1 MKQVFRYKEKFA
13 ISYCYPAIV
22 FIALAVLSGVFEY
35 GISYKN
41 LKLLEYPNSVFILS
55 ACAILFI
62 VYAYYKYKSA
72 KQSELNPNPIEM
84 TETKL
89 SFPKG
94 KETIVV
100 DFADVNELYTKTDE
114 DEGKQVI
121 IYTHS
126 GKNRYEFSEDRF
138 DSPTEF
144 SKFEKLMKEYCTGDR
159 S

>member
-1 MKQVFRYKEKFA
+1 MKQVFSYKEKFA

-22 FIALAVLSGVFEY
+22 FIALAVLAGVFEY
-35 GISYKN
+35 GITYRRFS
-41 LKLLEYPNSVFILS
+41 LLEYPNSVFILS

-72 KQSELNPNPIEM
+72 KQSELNPNPIEI
-84 TETKL
+84 TETQL

-94 KETIVV
+94 KETVVV

-114 DEGKQVI
+114 DAGRQVI
-121 IYTHS
+121 IYTRS

-138 DSPTEF
+138 DSLAEF
-144 SKFEKLMKEYCTGDR
+144 SKFEELVKNSCHEL